1 MKLVI
6 LGATGKTGRV
16 LVQQA
21 VQRGHTVTAVVRNL
35 DKLAATPGVKVIKG
49 DVTRADELTKIF
61 KGQDAVLSTLG
72 NNNAKLQLIE
82 HSSAAIIKAMQA
94 TGLKRVVAELSFA
107 GAESVQLNK
116 VLGVVANLGIGKML
130 VDQTKGVELFR
141 RSKLDWTIAYAVI
154 LTNKPLTKEVR
165 VLDPHEVIGMRH
177 KISRADVAHF
187 MLDSV
192 EKGAHI
198 NGLPV
203 ISN

>member
-6 LGATGKTGRV
+6 LGATGKTGQI

-21 VQRGHTVTAVVRNL
+21 VQRGHIVTAVVRNP
-35 DKLAATPGVKVIKG
+35 DKLTATPGVKIVQG
-49 DVTRADELTKIF
+49 NVTRAGELSKVF
-61 KGQDAVLSTLG
+61 KDQDAVLSTLG

-82 HSSAAIIKAMQA
+82 RSSSAIIKAMQV
-94 TGLKRVVAELSFA
+94 TGLKRIVVELSFA
-107 GAESVQLNK
+107 GAESAQLSK
-116 VLGVVANLGIGKML
+116 VLSVMSNLGIGKML

-154 LTNKPLTKEVR
+154 LTNKPLTKEIR
-165 VLDPHEVIGMRH
+165 VLDSHEKIGMSH

-192 EKGAHI
+192 EKGTHI
-198 NGLPV
+198 KGLPV